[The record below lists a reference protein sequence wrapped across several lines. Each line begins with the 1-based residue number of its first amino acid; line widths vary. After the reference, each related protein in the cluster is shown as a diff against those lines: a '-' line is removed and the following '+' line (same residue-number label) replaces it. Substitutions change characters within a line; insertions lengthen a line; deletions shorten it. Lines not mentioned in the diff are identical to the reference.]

1 MTHGDQAKAKAAK
14 SSQASGNQKSSPQ
27 TAGKAVQSGKA
38 GQGGGK
44 EGGAGSKG
52 APILVKAGPEKGGSP
67 AAPKAGAGAAKEAG
81 NGGKGKGR
89 PVPPP
94 AADTTTGFSNPA
106 VANAFK
112 RALKKYP
119 NAFRKLTD

>member
-14 SSQASGNQKSSPQ
+14 TSQTSGIQKSSSKA
-27 TAGKAVQSGKA
+27 AGKQQGGK
-38 GQGGGK
+38 GSQGGGQQGS
-44 EGGAGSKG
+44 EGSQGAKIALKKQQGD
-52 APILVKAGPEKGGSP
+52 AEKGSP
-67 AAPKAGAGAAKEAG
+67 AAAPAAKGASGKDAG

-89 PVPPP
+89 PAPPL
-94 AADTTTGFSNPA
+94 DGSGFSNPD

-112 RALKKYP
+112 RALAKYP